1 MNLLET
7 INKVLSAT
15 KSFSVADWNDT
26 AESRVVAD
34 IIYRQVKLLTNDRD
48 IKELK
53 KIKTLTALSDLDKP
67 TSFMYPSSV
76 DEVYWIKYK
85 DTDSRYKL
93 VHYLDPIEFINK
105 TDINDPTATES
116 QLVDMNGVKITVTNN
131 RGPKYWTSFDDQ
143 TIIMDSFDST
153 VDNTLQESKVQAY
166 VREYIEFEYSNT
178 YELPIDPDLESVLL
192 EQSISSAYLEI
203 KGAGN
208 PKAEAQA
215 RRSMILNRGN
225 NRKDPQK
232 PSWTAYAR

>member
-1 MNLLET
+1 MNLLEA
-7 INKVLSAT
+7 INSVLSAT
-15 KSFSVADWNDT
+15 KSFPVADWNDT

-34 IIYRQVKLLTNDRD
+34 IIKRQLKILTNDRD

-53 KIKTLTALSDLDKP
+53 SLRTLDSLSDTTKP
-67 TSFMYPSSV
+67 TSFVYPDKV

-85 DTDSRYKL
+85 DSNSKYQL

-105 TDINDPTATES
+105 TDTNDPTSTNS
-116 QLVDMNGVKITVTNN
+116 QLVDMNGVKITITNN

-143 TIIMDSFDST
+143 TIIMDSFDSS

-166 VREYIEFEYSNT
+166 VREYPEFTLSNT
-178 YELPIDPDLESVLL
+178 FELPIDPDLEVVLI